1 VPGRIVHFELLAADA
16 DRASGFWKELFGWDV
31 GGSTMEGFDYRMFDL
46 GEGQGG
52 AIYPAESPGTMNV
65 YFDTAD
71 IEASIGKV
79 RELGG
84 TAEEKRPVPT
94 HGWFA
99 ACKDTEGIDFYLW
112 QPDPNAA

>member
-1 VPGRIVHFELLAADA
+1 
-16 DRASGFWKELFGWDV
+16 
-31 GGSTMEGFDYRMFDL
+31 MFDL